1 MPGPEN
7 CGGID
12 MLFIISF
19 CINYISQNGKEERRN
34 GRRGRGNLVGAVC
47 LARLIGFVLL
57 SLGSH

>member
-1 MPGPEN
+1 
-7 CGGID
+7 

-57 SLGSH
+57 SFGSH